1 MKKGFTLIE
10 LLVVIAILA
19 VLMSVVVVTIN
30 PAEMLKKTRDT
41 KRISDLDAL
50 RTALNLYVTDQG
62 NLGNVTSTNCYS
74 HVALNPNVSGCST
87 TTIAN
92 SSQVVTG
99 TGWIPI
105 NFATITSGSPLSAL
119 PVDPKVVTATTDTG
133 PGGWHAYVFKGST
146 STVTFKLMANMESTY
161 YSYGG
166 TGDVEGTDGGTST
179 AVYEVG
185 SDVINL

>member
-1 MKKGFTLIE
+1 
-10 LLVVIAILA
+10 
-19 VLMSVVVVTIN
+19 MSVVVVTIN

-50 RTALNLYVTDQG
+50 RTALNLYVTDVG
-62 NLGNVTSTNCYS
+62 NLTGITTNTCYLYVATGNTFSGTV
-74 HVALNPNVSGCST
+74 PGCST
-87 TTIAN
+87 WATSTSQ
-92 SSQVVTG
+92 SSTG
-99 TGWIPI
+99 GGWIPLS
-105 NFATITSGSPLSAL
+105 FASISSGSPLAAL
-119 PVDPKVVTATTDTG
+119 PIDPKLTYTGGTDV
-133 PGGWHAYVFKGST
+133 GGWHAYIFKGST